1 MAGMNHENHIEK
13 NKCFVST
20 VLYINDR
27 SKEEVSTFCD
37 KVIRKLTE
45 SFENNEVIFVCDGQS
60 KVGEKDITEILKTL
74 QLNVLAETV
83 KMAYYQGIEA
93 SMCAGDD
100 LAIGDFVFEFDTI
113 DVDYDPSLVL
123 EVFERARNGY
133 DIVSAGDDSMSLGSR
148 IFYRLMNHRSSF
160 EVRHESF
167 RVVSR
172 RALNRIK
179 ILNNTIPYRKVSYA
193 ACGLPTDYVHYEPI
207 KGVRKHKPNRHEN
220 EYRMNAGIDYTM
232 IYTKMVEKLTFALST
247 IFLLVSIATGV
258 WAIYSYLVEDN
269 VVGGWVSL
277 MGVISF
283 GFFGI
288 FLLISVMIKYMSL
301 LLEANYK
308 KEAYVVESANKN

>member
-1 MAGMNHENHIEK
+1 MKGSIVEK

-20 VLYINDR
+20 VIYIHDR
-27 SKEEVSTFCD
+27 SKEEVTHFCD
-37 KVIRKLTE
+37 TVIRKLAD
-45 SFENNEVIFVCDGQS
+45 SFENNEVIFVCDDHGM
-60 KVGEKDITEILKTL
+60 VGEKDITQILKSL
-74 QLNVLAETV
+74 ELNVLAETV
-83 KMAYYQGIEA
+83 QMAYYQGIEA

-100 LAIGDFVFEFDTI
+100 LAIGDFLFEFDNI
-113 DVDYDPSLVL
+113 DVDYNPDLVL
-123 EVFERARNGY
+123 EVFEKARSGY
-133 DIVSAGDDSMSLGSR
+133 DIVSAGDDSMSIGSR
-148 IFYRLMNHRSSF
+148 VFYRLMNHSRSY

-172 RALNRIK
+172 RAVNRIK

-193 ACGLPTDYVHYEPI
+193 ACGLPTAYVHYEPV
-207 KGVRKHKPNRHEN
+207 KGVKKHKLNRHERS
-220 EYRMNAGIDYTM
+220 YRVNAGMDYTM
-232 IYTKMVEKLTFALST
+232 IYTKAVEKLTFALSAL
-247 IFLLVSIATGV
+247 FLLVTIATGV

-283 GFFGI
+283 GFFGV

-301 LLEANYK
+301 ILEANYK